1 MRGRTALRTAVRRG
15 LGGLGGALALCFSVV
30 VSPAA
35 QLPVRTFG
43 TADGLPGDAVT
54 ALLEDS
60 RGFLWVG
67 TQTGLARFDG
77 TTFVTYTTDDGLPHP
92 GITALAED
100 RDGTLWVGTTGGLA
114 HMLPVRESGGRLFEA
129 LTFEG
134 LCTDPGIGA
143 WRANEVGGMIRRRD
157 GILWVASGPCVFR
170 LEHDQPKPT
179 LTRVDIAVS
188 FTPGARPDV
197 TSMAE
202 GTDGSLWVSS
212 GSGLA
217 RICPDGHVERL
228 PLAVR
233 GVFVDAAGDVWSI
246 GRSLH
251 RYTPAGCT
259 GTAPTVAGTVV
270 VGPETPAPPSAPGLL
285 VTWGQ
290 AAGMAPHWGQSLAQA
305 SDGTIWAA
313 TTFGLYEVN
322 GGHLR
327 RYGTADG
334 LAAESLV
341 SVLVDS
347 AGTLWVGTGPSG
359 LMRVAPPGLASFTRR
374 DGLLTDKVSQILP
387 DGHGGVLLVG
397 FPPAAGVHRVEGD
410 RLRGT
415 RFALPAWIHEP
426 GWAESQAVLV
436 DHLGDW
442 WVPTGQALL
451 RFSRPA
457 RVEDLANARA
467 AATYGAAEL
476 GSQAVFRTFEDSR
489 GDVWMGLLE
498 LGRLARWERS
508 TGAIRRFGKA
518 DGVPE
523 EPASAFAEDGHG
535 AVWIGFYGGGL
546 ARWRDG
552 RFRLFAAGEGIPAG
566 FVSALLVD
574 RRGRLWVGLLRT
586 GLIRID
592 DPGAERL
599 RVVDYGRPEG
609 LGSEAVTCLAE
620 DADGRIWVG
629 TRNGADLLDP
639 ATGAVRHYD
648 ASSGLISNTTV
659 AIGID
664 GGGRIWIATNSGV
677 SRLQPGREGPPARLG
692 LRLVELRTGGRE
704 RPLPE
709 VGVTELRDVRLT
721 TGAGDIELGFVGIS
735 LAAGETV
742 GFQHRLGRQEW
753 SALAAERRLHLAG
766 LSPGRYLLSVRA
778 VRSDGVTSD
787 TASVEIVVPTPL
799 WRRWWVVTAAALV
812 VLGGA
817 VSAWRA
823 RRRRRLDLERVRS
836 RIASDLH
843 DELGLS
849 LSRIAVLSEVAR
861 RKSDAGRDA
870 GGAEMREI
878 GDEAR
883 DLIDATSDMAWALDP
898 RSDDLPSL
906 LARLRRMMADVF
918 DGTGVAWSF
927 AGPDAA
933 AALAL
938 GAEQR
943 RHLYLILKEAVHNAA
958 RHARASR
965 VEVRAG
971 LDRGTVTAEVSD
983 DGVGFDPGGADAES
997 GHGMTS
1003 MRRRAEELG
1012 GTLEVIS
1019 GRGSG
1024 TLVRVVAPLG
1034 GAA

>member
-1 MRGRTALRTAVRRG
+1 MQQAACCAPG
-15 LGGLGGALALCFSVV
+15 LLGAALALCLSAVL
-30 VSPAA
+30 SPAA

-77 TTFVTYTTDDGLPHP
+77 TTFVVYTTDDGLPHP

-100 RDGTLWVGTTGGLA
+100 NAGALWVGTTGGLA
-114 HMLPVRESGGRLFEA
+114 RMLPARESGGRLFEA

-134 LCTDPGIGA
+134 LCSGPSIGA
-143 WRANEVGGMIRRRD
+143 WQANLVADMLRRRD
-157 GILWVASGPCVFR
+157 GTLWIASGPCIFR
-170 LEHDQPKPT
+170 QERAGPQVTFTP
-179 LTRVDIAVS
+179 VDIAGA
-188 FTPGARPDV
+188 FPPGAQLDV
-197 TSMAE
+197 AGMAE
-202 GTDGSLWVSS
+202 GADGSLWVST
-212 GSGLA
+212 GAGIA
-217 RICPDGHVERL
+217 RICPDARVERL
-228 PLAVR
+228 PLAAR
-233 GVFVDAAGDVWSI
+233 GLLVDAAGDLWSI

-251 RYTPAGCT
+251 RYTPSSCNEEVPAG
-259 GTAPTVAGTVV
+259 AGDVV
-270 VGPETPAPPSAPGLL
+270 VGPRTPVPPSTPGRL
-285 VTWGQ
+285 VTWGEQ
-290 AAGMAPHWGQSLAQA
+290 AGMAPHWGQSLAQGRG
-305 SDGTIWAA
+305 GTIWAA
-313 TTFGLYEVN
+313 TTSGLYEVS
-322 GGHLR
+322 GGRLR
-327 RYGTADG
+327 RYDTADG
-334 LAAESLV
+334 LASESLV

-347 AGTLWVGTGPSG
+347 AGTLWVGAAPGG
-359 LMRVAPPGLASFTRR
+359 LMRVAPPGLASFGRR

-387 DGHGGVLLVG
+387 DGHGSVLLVG

-410 RLRGT
+410 RLVGT
-415 RFALPAWIHEP
+415 RFSLPAGIREL
-426 GWAESQAVLV
+426 GWAEAQAVLV
-436 DHLGDW
+436 DHRGEW
-442 WVPTGQALL
+442 WVPTGDALL
-451 RFSRPA
+451 RFARPE
-457 RVEDLANARA
+457 RIEDLGRMRPV
-467 AATYGAAEL
+467 ATYGRTEL
-476 GSQAVFRTFEDSR
+476 GSQAAFRTFEDSR

-498 LGRLARWERS
+498 LGRLARWERR
-508 TGAIRRFGKA
+508 TGTIRRFGTA

-535 AVWIGFYGGGL
+535 AVWIGFYGGGVV
-546 ARWRDG
+546 RWRDG
-552 RFRLFAAGEGIPAG
+552 RFRRFGADEGIPPG

-574 RRGRLWVGLLRT
+574 RRGWLWAGSLRT
-586 GLIRID
+586 GLVRID
-592 DPGAERL
+592 DPGAERP
-599 RVVDYGRPEG
+599 RVVRYGRREG
-609 LGSEAVTCLAE
+609 LGSEVVTCLAE
-620 DADGRIWVG
+620 DADGRIWIG
-629 TRNGADLLDP
+629 TRNGTDLLDP

-648 ASSGLISNTTV
+648 VASGLISNTTV
-659 AIGID
+659 AIGVD
-664 GGGRIWIATNSGV
+664 GGGGVWIATNSGV
-677 SRLQPGREGPPARLG
+677 SRLQPRPEGPRARLG
-692 LRLVELRTGGRE
+692 LRLVELRVGGRE

-709 VGVTELRDVRLT
+709 AGVTELRDARLPA
-721 TGAGDIELGFVGIS
+721 GAGDIEIGFVGIS
-735 LAAGETV
+735 LAAGGTV

-766 LSPGRYLLSVRA
+766 LSPGRYQLAVRA
-778 VRSDGVTSD
+778 VRSDGATSD

-799 WRRWWVVTAAALV
+799 WRRWWVVTADALL
-812 VLGGA
+812 VLGG
-817 VSAWRA
+817 VTLAWRA
-823 RRRRRLDLERVRS
+823 RRRRRRDLERVRS

-861 RKSDAGRDA
+861 RKADAGLDA
-870 GGAEMREI
+870 GGAEMREV

-927 AGPDAA
+927 AGPDTTG
-933 AALAL
+933 ALAL

-958 RHARASR
+958 RHARANR
-965 VEVRAG
+965 VEVRVA
-971 LDRGTVTAEVSD
+971 LDHGIVRAEVRD
-983 DGVGFDPGGADAES
+983 DGVGFDPGGTDAES

-1012 GTLEVIS
+1012 GTLEVIT
-1019 GRGSG
+1019 GQGTG